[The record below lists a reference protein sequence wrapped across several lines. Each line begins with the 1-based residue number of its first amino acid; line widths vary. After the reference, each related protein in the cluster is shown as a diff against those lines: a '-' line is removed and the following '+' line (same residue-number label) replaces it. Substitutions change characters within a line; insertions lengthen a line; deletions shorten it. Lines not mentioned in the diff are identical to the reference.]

1 MEVCKIVGG
10 DGHGDQDEY
19 DKMVATSRFL
29 SFVKTDRKLREEEG
43 ITSAK
48 KRKNSYTIM

>member
-10 DGHGDQDEY
+10 DGHRDQDEY
-19 DKMVATSRFL
+19 DKMIATS
-29 SFVKTDRKLREEEG
+29 SFFSFGKTDKKLREEEG

>member
-1 MEVCKIVGG
+1 MEVCKIMGG

-48 KRKNSYTIM
+48 KRKNNYTIM